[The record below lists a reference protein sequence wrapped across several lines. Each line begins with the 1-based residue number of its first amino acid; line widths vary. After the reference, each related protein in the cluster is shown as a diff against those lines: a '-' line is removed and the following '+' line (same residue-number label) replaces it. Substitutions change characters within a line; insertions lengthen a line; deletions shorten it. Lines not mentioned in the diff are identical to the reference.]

1 MEYVEPIK
9 DVEILNKIKAILKQ
23 RSIRD
28 YVLFTVG
35 INTGIL
41 ASQLLKMK
49 VKDVYKGE
57 NVKEFYCLNDP
68 KSGEMKQIY
77 LNNNVRNALI
87 EFSKYVEL
95 GEDDYLFKSKKN
107 SEPITRQQAY
117 RIINNVAREVGI
129 TEKIGTHTLRK
140 TFGYHAY
147 VKGIAVSL
155 LQSLFN
161 HATPAETLRYI
172 GIDKTTCV
180 VKIDVNL

>member
-1 MEYVEPIK
+1 MEFVQPIK
-9 DVEILNKIKAILKQ
+9 DLRTLNKIKSILKQ

-28 YVLFTVG
+28 YVLFVFG

-41 ASQLLKMK
+41 ASHLLKIRVIDIIEGGM
-49 VKDVYKGE
+49 
-57 NVKEFYCLNDP
+57 VKEFYIIDNA
-68 KSGEMKQIY
+68 KNGEKKHIY
-77 LNNNVRNALI
+77 LNNNVRAALM
-87 EFSKYVEL
+87 EYMETVEL
-95 GEDDYLFKSKKN
+95 DEQDFLFKSKKN
-107 SEPITRQQAY
+107 NEPISRQQAY
-117 RIINNVAREVGI
+117 RIINNVAREAGI

-147 VKGIAVSL
+147 VKGVAVSL

-161 HATPAETLRYI
+161 HATPSETLRYI